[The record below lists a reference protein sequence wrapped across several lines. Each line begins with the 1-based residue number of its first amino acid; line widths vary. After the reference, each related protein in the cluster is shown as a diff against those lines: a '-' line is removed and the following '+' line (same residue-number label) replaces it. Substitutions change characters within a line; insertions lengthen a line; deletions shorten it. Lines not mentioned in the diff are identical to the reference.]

1 MIKQKNFSSLF
12 FNTCFDK
19 NQLKNLIAWIL
30 DSYGE
35 KNTVDFLETLKQV
48 GFHEATQA
56 GVSLGLEDLQIPLQK
71 SGLIAYSLLETKSVN
86 SKSFAGNMTGVEK
99 SQQMIDIWNQMSET
113 LRQNAVQNFRN
124 TNPVNPIF
132 MMAFSGAR
140 GNISQVRQLVAM
152 RGLMADPQGAILEF
166 PIQSNFREG
175 LTITEYLIS
184 CYGARKGL
192 VDTAL
197 RTATSGY
204 LTRRLVDAVQ
214 HIVVTIADCKTTKGV
229 FVKKKLESRLIGRV
243 LGENLFLEKNQ
254 VIQKN
259 KIISPKLAK
268 LIASKYTK
276 VLVRSPLTCEAHK
289 AICQLCYGG
298 DLILVNIG
306 EAVGVIAAQSI
317 GEPGTQL
324 TMRTFHTGGVG
335 VFSDQAT
342 KPIFSPFDGTVE
354 FPEELI
360 GHFVRTPHGNILYM
374 LKYLPVNPTRPVL
387 KIKSIDSSQ
396 NTFVV
401 QEQELPA
408 GSLLLIR
415 QNESV
420 KAGQLVA
427 QASQIKTSKQEM
439 PESTHPIK
447 SRIDGEIFFESM
459 LIWTQKNLP
468 LKTKKQPLK
477 ENSIFPDIRT
487 LGQLGNFWVFASCN
501 QRESYFLNPFL
512 QTGDLVS
519 PESFLFNYT
528 FKILQKTQLRR
539 INNKLV
545 LGQPWNQMPLTRV
558 RFHKFGYSLKL
569 SSSFYN
575 LPVTNPN
582 MSSQTI
588 FYLKNSPIFDKKQI
602 LIWFPDTRSSSG
614 TVLKSFK
621 KKNSIYLKNKNGLQ
635 SSYFSKLKNYSLKQ
649 YFSFQDFTKPD
660 SSLDL
665 LARTNKFVNNYHFLN
680 LENNNV
686 ICDNYAKLSV
696 TQVLLKE
703 YLNEI
708 GIENNTSFYFFYKQ
722 NLFNTQVTVF
732 LTKKYNIKRNFQF
745 ENLQTESHSRKIQKF
760 SFLGKTLTKSKSL
773 IFSKIKN
780 TNQAVLSFDTNWVYI
795 PSQPSILNKNYLANQ
810 SQIVFLEQGKKF
822 DNFVFENVS
831 ITCKHL
837 PGNSLKFFPS
847 ENKQTLLKTKAHLI
861 CKDFFYSKTEL
872 LNYNSIQLEKKLI
885 LKNKIKTKLYWAQC
899 QKHKSNVN
907 LKLFSSDPQILKKT
921 LQLKNCPSLQLN
933 DQHPKNCSVIKINF
947 EKSLSYFVFYARN
960 KNFLFTD
967 KNNTQARI
975 LAQVKIPQKNLIPQ
989 NFIILQ
995 KPKQQSFSNQ
1005 TDLKNYWTKLQYKN
1019 QTFQVKSPL
1028 HSKQALT
1035 SFSKKKH
1042 IKAKFQPLSL
1052 SSSGWSVNQQTF
1064 CVNII
1069 LESNSK
1075 FPHVRTNLKFTSDER
1090 RIKSPMNFFSLFF
1103 YDFLSFETKQKFQ
1116 FKTFSSSWVLPDK
1129 PITEGFIKLKT
1140 TGEFRRFQKYQNE
1153 SISSI
1158 LKLSDLRTL
1167 KISSFKNTLA
1177 KSQTSNFDDQEK
1189 QFKKLKIGQIIR
1201 WGQEIAPEV
1210 ASSSNGRIITLK
1222 QNVVVIRVGIPFLAS
1237 SRGILHV
1244 NHKDLIQKDNLLVTL
1259 KSRRLQTED
1268 IVQGIPKIE
1277 QLFEARET
1285 QGGEILTNNVHVLLQ
1300 NYFVESLKLYSLN
1313 IAVSKSVNQIQRFLI
1328 DNILEAYLNQG
1339 VKISEK
1345 HVEIVVKQMTTKV
1358 RILNGGYTGLVQ
1370 GEIVQLTW
1378 IQELNKKLQ
1387 DLDLEQATYEPLVLG
1402 ISKSVL
1408 QSESFLL
1415 AASFQEV
1422 SRVLVR
1428 SALSRKTDFLRGL
1441 HENVILGQL
1450 IPAGTGLL
1458 FENTEQISVNSSIT
1472 SKIKE

>member
-1 MIKQKNFSSLF
+1 M
-12 FNTCFDK
+12 
-19 NQLKNLIAWIL
+19 
-30 DSYGE
+30 
-35 KNTVDFLETLKQV
+35 
-48 GFHEATQA
+48 
-56 GVSLGLEDLQIPLQK
+56 
-71 SGLIAYSLLETKSVN
+71 
-86 SKSFAGNMTGVEK
+86 
-99 SQQMIDIWNQMSET
+99 
-113 LRQNAVQNFRN
+113 
-124 TNPVNPIF
+124 
-132 MMAFSGAR
+132 
-140 GNISQVRQLVAM
+140 
-152 RGLMADPQGAILEF
+152 
-166 PIQSNFREG
+166 
-175 LTITEYLIS
+175 
-184 CYGARKGL
+184 
-192 VDTAL
+192 
-197 RTATSGY
+197 
-204 LTRRLVDAVQ
+204 
-214 HIVVTIADCKTTKGV
+214 
-229 FVKKKLESRLIGRV
+229 
-243 LGENLFLEKNQ
+243 
-254 VIQKN
+254 
-259 KIISPKLAK
+259 
-268 LIASKYTK
+268 
-276 VLVRSPLTCEAHK
+276 RSPLTCEAHK

-298 DLILVNIG
+298 DLAHGILVNIG

-396 NTFVV
+396 NIFVV
-401 QEQELPA
+401 QEQELSA

-487 LGQLGNFWVFASCN
+487 LGQLGSFWVFGSCN
-501 QRESYFLNPFL
+501 QRESGFLNPFL

-519 PESFLFNYT
+519 PESFLFNYN

-558 RFHKFGYSLKL
+558 RFHQFGYSLNL
-569 SSSFYN
+569 SSSFCN
-575 LPVTNPN
+575 FPVTNTNP
-582 MSSQTI
+582 SSQTI
-588 FYLKNSPIFDKKQI
+588 FYLKNSPIFDKKQV

-614 TVLKSFK
+614 TVLKSFN
-621 KKNSIYLKNKNGLQ
+621 KKNSIYFKNNTGRQ
-635 SSYFSKLKNYSLKQ
+635 SSYFSKLKNYSFKQ
-649 YFSFQDFTKPD
+649 YFSFQDFPKPD

-665 LARTNKFVNNYHFLN
+665 LSRTNNFVTNYQFLN
-680 LENNNV
+680 LQNNKGTY
-686 ICDNYAKLSV
+686 DNYKKLSFM
-696 TQVLLKE
+696 QVLLKE
-703 YLNEI
+703 YVNKI

-722 NLFNTQVTVF
+722 SLFNTQVTGF
-732 LTKKYNIKRNFQF
+732 LPKKYNIKRNFQIQK
-745 ENLQTESHSRKIQKF
+745 LQTESYSAKTQKF

-780 TNQAVLSFDTNWVYI
+780 TNQSVLSFDTNWVYI
-795 PSQPSILNKNYLANQ
+795 PSQIGNLGTQPSILNKNYVANH

-822 DNFVFENVS
+822 ANFVFENVS

-837 PGNSLKFFPS
+837 PGNSLKFFLS
-847 ENKQTLLKTKAHLI
+847 ENKQTLLKTKVNLI
-861 CKDFFYSKTEL
+861 SKNFFYSKTEL
-872 LNYNSIQLEKKLI
+872 LNRNSIQLEEKLI
-885 LKNKIKTKLYWAQC
+885 IKGKINPKLYWAQC
-899 QKHKSNVN
+899 QKHKSNSN
-907 LKLFSSDPQILKKT
+907 LKRFSFDPQILQKK
-921 LQLKNCPSLQLN
+921 LQLKDFPSLQLKY
-933 DQHPKNCSVIKINF
+933 QHPKNCSVIKINF

-960 KNFLFTD
+960 KNFLFNN

-975 LAQVKIPQKNLIPQ
+975 LEQVKIPQKHLIPK

-1035 SFSKKKH
+1035 PFSKKKY

-1052 SSSGWSVNQQTF
+1052 SSSGWSINQQTF

-1075 FPHVRTNLKFTSDER
+1075 FPHVRTNLKFTSDNR

-1116 FKTFSSSWVLPDK
+1116 FKTFLNSWVLPYK
-1129 PITEGFIKLKT
+1129 NITDGFIKLKT
-1140 TGEFRRFQKYQNE
+1140 TGEFRRFQKFQNE

-1167 KISSFKNTLA
+1167 KMSSFKNTLA
-1177 KSQTSNFDDQEK
+1177 KSQSYTFDDQEK

-1300 NYFVESLKLYSLN
+1300 NYFVESLKLYPLN

-1387 DLDLEQATYEPLVLG
+1387 DLDLEQATYEPIVLG

-1472 SKIKE
+1472 SKLKE